1 MVEKLIDSMS
11 GVCAAVLCGGVGSR
25 LRPLTYYFQKAMIPV
40 GSKQKPLLE
49 YIILLLRKNGV
60 ENVNLLCGY
69 KYQQIVNY
77 FGSGERFNVKINY
90 IVDKKGFRGT
100 GWAMVNAY
108 EQGYFD
114 GFGNILVY
122 YGDIL
127 TNLNIRD
134 LINYHENSN
143 STATVAVSRGYRLP
157 VGVAYI
163 EGARIVRFEEKPL
176 INIPVCIGIMI
187 LRREAFK
194 IMAEVSRKYINEEY
208 DLMGHLIPEL
218 TNRGKLVYAYDTDA
232 SWYDVGSTE
241 KYEKLDNSFADR
253 LLEFLER

>member
-1 MVEKLIDSMS
+1 MGGI
-11 GVCAAVLCGGVGSR
+11 CAAILCGGVGSR
-25 LRPLTYYFQKAMIPV
+25 LRPLTYYFQKAMIPI

-49 YIILLLRKNGV
+49 YIILLLRKNGI

-90 IVDKKGFRGT
+90 ILDRRGFKGT

-108 EQGYFD
+108 EQGYFND
-114 GFGNILVY
+114 YGNVLVY

-127 TNLNIRD
+127 TNID
-134 LINYHENSN
+134 IKDFINYHENLK

-163 EGARIVRFEEKPL
+163 EGSKIVRFEEKPL
-176 INIPVCIGIMI
+176 IDVPVCMGILI
-187 LRREAFK
+187 LRREVFE
-194 IMAEVSRKYINEEY
+194 IMVEISRRYINEEY
-208 DLMGHLIPEL
+208 DLMAHLIPEL
-218 TNRGKLVYAYDTDA
+218 TTRGKTVYAYETDA
-232 SWYDVGSTE
+232 LWYDIGSTE
-241 KYEKLDNSFADR
+241 KYEKFDNSFADK
-253 LLEFLER
+253 LLEFLEG